1 MKMVQIVAV
10 RKTIDE
16 LRQTKFCPQTAYKL
30 MKLSKS
36 VDAEKTFYEE
46 KIKEIVDEYGKKDAN
61 GNFIKSDA
69 GIKIDEA
76 RIDDCNKAVSE
87 LNDVE
92 VQKPDITFTI
102 EELSPALLS
111 LDDMMVISEFIVE
124 S

>member
-10 RKTIDE
+10 RKMIDE
-16 LRQTKFCPQTAYKL
+16 LRQTKFCSKTAYKL

-36 VDAEKTFYEE
+36 VDVEKAFYEE
-46 KIKEIVDEYGKKDAN
+46 KIREIIDEYGQKDEN
-61 GNFIKSDA
+61 GNLIKSDG
-69 GIKIDEA
+69 GIKIDET

-92 VQKPDITFTI
+92 VQKPDITFTV

-111 LDDMMVISEFIVE
+111 LDDMMLISEFIVE